1 MNLADELIADLLWI
15 LEGDFSDFEEDYL
28 KRLCLIRK
36 LIDEVFE
43 IHQPPQ
49 KIELDQNAW
58 FNFFVT
64 QIQKRMLEQRN

>member
-1 MNLADELIADLLWI
+1 MNVAEELIADLLWI

-28 KRLCLIRK
+28 KRLSLIRE
-36 LIDEVFE
+36 LIDEVFK

-49 KIELDQNAW
+49 LIELDQTAW
-58 FNFFVT
+58 FNFFVS